1 MRKLLILSMCILPF
15 LGIGSAIAKEDVPPI
30 KVNLSSIYGGGVKL
44 TRNVLAEPL
53 QCYYLSGSLSFLA
66 LQDLG
71 DVDIKVENLL
81 TNEVFCG
88 EFNSLEDQ
96 QYVLYLGEEAGNYEI
111 TCTTSSGEVYVG
123 TLCVI

>member
-1 MRKLLILSMCILPF
+1 MRKVFILMLSMMVLWAANAKENCQEPKTPPKKVYLSPSSDGQKITRTLVDERIQAYYF
-15 LGIGSAIAKEDVPPI
+15 LG
-30 KVNLSSIYGGGVKL
+30 NL
-44 TRNVLAEPL
+44 
-53 QCYYLSGSLSFLA
+53 QFFA
-66 LQDLG
+66 LPSLG

-123 TLCVI
+123 TLCI

>member
-1 MRKLLILSMCILPF
+1 MRKLLILSVCILPF
-15 LGIGSAIAKEDVPPI
+15 LGIGSAIANEDVPPR
-30 KVNLSSIYGGGVKL
+30 KVVLTNVPNEEVRL

-53 QCYYLSGSLSFLA
+53 QCYYLSGLLSFLV

>member
-1 MRKLLILSMCILPF
+1 MRKLLILSLCILPF
-15 LGIGSAIAKEDVPPI
+15 LGIGSAISKEDVPPR
-30 KVNLSSIYGGGVKL
+30 KVVLTNVPNEEVRL

>member
-1 MRKLLILSMCILPF
+1 MLLILLLCSLPF
-15 LGIGSAIAKEDVPPI
+15 LGISSAITTPNHPPRKVVLTNVPKEE
-30 KVNLSSIYGGGVKL
+30 VKL
-44 TRNVLAEPL
+44 SRDMFVEPL